1 MQGPLAG
8 LAAYCPPA
16 VDDACG
22 KEFFEAG
29 TLQLKPRATTPPAFK
44 TRRDIER
51 YFGGK
56 TIECLFCGQ
65 RFRRLGGHLAAK
77 HEMSVDE
84 YRTRFGLPWT
94 RGLTSAALA
103 ASSGW
108 TDKRKAKA
116 RRLARINRF
125 FERAHLTRR
134 RAPAP
139 FLKTEAIQNLGKHAV
154 GFGKAFE
161 RRVRA
166 LFDKGPPAVHC
177 GAPTYFPLCACPYGQ
192 NLNFPTP
199 ETILSINHERGI
211 GHAHNHQSQFAQASC
226 RASRTRLVTNSSTRG
241 GTASHSQPACVRRRV
256 AQGNRLGRPTRNGA
270 TLLAT

>member
-1 MQGPLAG
+1 MW
-8 LAAYCPPA
+8 
-16 VDDACG
+16 

-94 RGLTSAALA
+94 RGLTSAASA

-108 TDKRKAKA
+108 TNKRKAKA
-116 RRLARINRF
+116 RRLARINQF

-161 RRVRA
+161 RQVRA
-166 LFDKGPPAVHC
+166 LFDKGLTDAAVARALDV
-177 GAPTYFPLCACPYGQ
+177 GRATVTY
-192 NLNFPTP
+192 
-199 ETILSINHERGI
+199 
-211 GHAHNHQSQFAQASC
+211 
-226 RASRTRLVTNSSTRG
+226 RTMHWRKNKRFK
-241 GTASHSQPACVRRRV
+241 
-256 AQGNRLGRPTRNGA
+256 
-270 TLLAT
+270 

>member
-1 MQGPLAG
+1 MEGVL
-8 LAAYCPPA
+8 
-16 VDDACG
+16 D
-22 KEFFEAG
+22 
-29 TLQLKPRATTPPAFK
+29 QLKPRAKTPPAFK
-44 TRRDIER
+44 TRRDIQR

-77 HEMSVDE
+77 HQMSVDE

-94 RGLTSAALA
+94 RGLTSAASA

-116 RRLARINRF
+116 RKLARINRF
-125 FERAHLTRR
+125 FEWAHLTPR

-139 FLKTEAIQNLGKHAV
+139 FLQTEAVQNLGKHAV

-166 LFDKGPPAVHC
+166 LFDKGLTDAAIARALDV
-177 GAPTYFPLCACPYGQ
+177 GRATVTY
-192 NLNFPTP
+192 
-199 ETILSINHERGI
+199 
-211 GHAHNHQSQFAQASC
+211 
-226 RASRTRLVTNSSTRG
+226 RTMHWRKNKRFK
-241 GTASHSQPACVRRRV
+241 
-256 AQGNRLGRPTRNGA
+256 
-270 TLLAT
+270 